1 MEDRLKQV
9 FVNRMRQM
17 VANPPHKVI
26 ARDLLARGLTA
37 NEIYQLVVRDPAF
50 DAVPYPFRMLVA
62 NTARELADQA
72 LLQHARKP
80 AGQVARKS

>member
-17 VANPPHKVI
+17 VANPPHVVI

-50 DAVPYPFRMLVA
+50 DVVPYQFRVLVA
-62 NTARELADQA
+62 NTAKEMADQA
-72 LLQHARKP
+72 LLQRGRRPGGSATRR
-80 AGQVARKS
+80 Q

>member
-17 VANPPHKVI
+17 VANPPHVVI
-26 ARDLLARGLTA
+26 ARDLLARGLSA

-50 DAVPYPFRMLVA
+50 DVVPYQFRVLVA
-62 NTARELADQA
+62 NTAREMADQA
-72 LLQHARKP
+72 LLQRARKP
-80 AGQVARKS
+80 SGPATRKH

>member
-1 MEDRLKQV
+1 MEDRMKQV
-9 FVNRMRQM
+9 LVNRMRQM
-17 VANPPHKVI
+17 VANPPQKAI

-62 NTARELADQA
+62 SAAREQADQA
-72 LLQHARKP
+72 LLPRGRGKQGSPRR
-80 AGQVARKS
+80 V

>member
-17 VANPPHKVI
+17 VANPPHVVI

-50 DAVPYPFRMLVA
+50 DVVPYQFRVLVA
-62 NTARELADQA
+62 NTAREMADQA
-72 LLQHARKP
+72 LLQRGPRPSGPAPRKH
-80 AGQVARKS
+80 